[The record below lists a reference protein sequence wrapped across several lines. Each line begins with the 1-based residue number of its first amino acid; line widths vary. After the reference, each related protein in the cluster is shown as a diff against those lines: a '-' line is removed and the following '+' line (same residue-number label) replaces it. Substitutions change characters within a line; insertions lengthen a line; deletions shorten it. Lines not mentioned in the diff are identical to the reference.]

1 MSEAKVS
8 GTAWRALPDPP
19 MTRLRRLPD
28 VPAYGQG
35 SYAARMAGILAKAIA
50 DGTFRQGEA
59 LPSLQTMGTRWACA
73 RHTVRHAIAILRSHG
88 FVAQQRGGAAYVR
101 GVPQEYSGALG
112 VGETTESD
120 LVDIERGDEGTT
132 SGPPAPSGVTGVGA
146 ER

>member
-1 MSEAKVS
+1 MSEPQVS

-19 MTRLRRLPD
+19 STRLRRLPD

-50 DGTFRQGEA
+50 DGMYRQGEA
-59 LPSLQTMGTRWACA
+59 LPPLQAMATRWSCA

-101 GVPQEYSGALG
+101 GVPEQYEAALG
-112 VGETTESD
+112 SDETTESG
-120 LVDIERGDEGTT
+120 LVDGLHDEGTRT
-132 SGPPAPSGVTGVGA
+132 RPPAPSGVTGSD
-146 ER
+146 RPR